1 MKCLNPQG
9 ITVQIILNF
18 FYLNDTI
25 SQRAK
30 MLGTPKFLFFSS
42 AVCNGFLE
50 INESKTWQGIFTSQ
64 SSSQLTTTMSV
75 PS

>member
-1 MKCLNPQG
+1 
-9 ITVQIILNF
+9 
-18 FYLNDTI
+18 
-25 SQRAK
+25 

-64 SSSQLTTTMSV
+64 SSSQLTTSTLV
-75 PS
+75 KEQRRQKHEQQQPVLIF